1 MTTEDR
7 LLRLENAFVT
17 LTDLAESIDRR
28 LDTHDSWINRLG
40 EAQAHTEERI
50 AALIDAQVRTE
61 DALARLAEAQA
72 SNECSVATL
81 TRLADEMD
89 ARLSAVEGRNGQ
101 P

>member
-7 LLRLENAFVT
+7 ILRLEDAFVT
-17 LTDLAESIDRR
+17 LTDLAENIDRR

-50 AALIDAQVRTE
+50 AALIDAQIRTE
-61 DALARLAEAQA
+61 EALARLTEAQA
-72 SNECSVATL
+72 GNERSLGVL
-81 TRLADEMD
+81 TRLANDMD
-89 ARLSAVEGRNGQ
+89 ARLTAVEGRNGQ